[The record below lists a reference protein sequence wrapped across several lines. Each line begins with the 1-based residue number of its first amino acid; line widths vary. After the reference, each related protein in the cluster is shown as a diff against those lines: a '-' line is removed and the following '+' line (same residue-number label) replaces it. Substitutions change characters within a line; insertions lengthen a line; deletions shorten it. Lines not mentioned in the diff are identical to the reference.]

1 VYAAISSTTG
11 QFKVQTE
18 LQALVS
24 SVVDL
29 LDTANRQLD
38 VNREAARASISRASS
53 LLWVEINKDSERDPS
68 RHSRRALLGWQIRRV
83 RDYVDA
89 HLSARILV
97 SDLSA
102 IVQRSEA
109 HFARAFK
116 KTFDVSPHAY
126 VLRRRVEK
134 ASHLMLVSDDSLSD
148 IALACGMTDQ
158 AHLCKIFRQMTGQ
171 TPAAWRRE
179 RRALATNGEL
189 QPECSNVAA

>member
-1 VYAAISSTTG
+1 MYAATASITIPSNARM
-11 QFKVQTE
+11 E

-29 LDTANRQLD
+29 LNTANLQLD

-53 LLWVEINKDSERDPS
+53 LLWVEINKDSELDPC
-68 RHSRRALLGWQIRRV
+68 HSPRALVGWQIRRV
-83 RDYVDA
+83 RDYIEA
-89 HLSARILV
+89 HLSTRILV
-97 SDLSA
+97 ADLSA

-116 KTFDVSPHAY
+116 KTFGVSPHAY
-126 VLRRRVEK
+126 LLRRRVEK

-158 AHLCKIFRQMTGQ
+158 AHLCKIFRQTTGQ

-179 RRALATNGEL
+179 RRAVTADREND
-189 QPECSNVAA
+189 Q

>member
-1 VYAAISSTTG
+1 MYAAISSTTAP
-11 QFKVQTE
+11 FKVQTE

-29 LDTANRQLD
+29 LNTANRQLD

-53 LLWVEINKDSERDPS
+53 LLWVEINKDSERDS
-68 RHSRRALLGWQIRRV
+68 CRHSRRALLGWQIRRV
-83 RDYVDA
+83 RDYIDA

-116 KTFDVSPHAY
+116 KTFGVSPHAY

-179 RRALATNGEL
+179 RRALAKDSEIL
-189 QPECSNVAA
+189 PECSSIAA

>member
-179 RRALATNGEL
+179 RRALTKDAEIE
-189 QPECSNVAA
+189 PACSNLAA